1 MKRLSLAVLF
11 VALFAAVAFAAVQDF
26 GAYTVDVPDG
36 WTATPD
42 GETVGIVKD
51 DNSAAV
57 SITYDST
64 DGASTKELAD
74 AFVEA
79 LNGKNLEG
87 SGDAFTFEMT
97 NANGVDSKCF
107 LFAENGKYALIVA
120 TGIENAPDEIS
131 SIMDSLHDKD

>member
-36 WTATPD
+36 WTAEQD
-42 GETVGIVKD
+42 GETVGIVKN

-64 DGASTKELAD
+64 DGASTQEIAE
-74 AFVEA
+74 AFVQA
-79 LNGKNLEG
+79 LNGKNLQGE
-87 SGDAFTFEMT
+87 GDAFTFEMT
-97 NANGVDSKCF
+97 NANGVGSKCF
-107 LFAENGKYALIVA
+107 VFAENGKYALVVA

-131 SIMDSLHDKD
+131 AIMDSLQDK

>member
-11 VALFAAVAFAAVQDF
+11 VALFAAVQDF

-36 WTATPD
+36 WTAEQD
-42 GETVGIVKD
+42 GETVGIVKN

-64 DGASTKELAD
+64 DGASTQEIAE
-74 AFVEA
+74 AFVQA
-79 LNGKNLEG
+79 LNGKNLQGE
-87 SGDAFTFEMT
+87 GDAFTFEMT

-107 LFAENGKYALIVA
+107 VFAENGKYALVVA

-131 SIMDSLHDKD
+131 AIMDSLEDKE